1 LRFLEMQ
8 RAATLYA
15 RSVNHLLEF
24 LRGHRDDMV
33 AELRSFV
40 EHESPSTDKAQLDG
54 FADLL
59 ARRAEQLTGG
69 RARVIGQEAAGGHVH
84 VEVGEGDR
92 PILLLGHYDTVWP
105 VGTLDR
111 MPFRL
116 KDGVARGP
124 GALDM
129 KAGLVQALWAL
140 HALREEGRA
149 IPALVLLVNS
159 DEELGSPTSR
169 ALIEAEARR
178 AAVALVLEPSQAG
191 ALKTARKGV
200 GMFNLEVIGRAAH
213 AGADPLAGISAIEE
227 LARLLLALRAQ
238 TDGGNGTTINI
249 GVIRGGTR
257 ANVVAAQASAE
268 VDLRVVT
275 NAEAERAT
283 AAILGLRPQHPG
295 AVLRVTGGL
304 NRPPMERTA
313 QTAELFE
320 HARRLAAEI
329 GFPLD
334 EAMTGGGSDGNFAAA
349 VGAPVLDGL
358 GAVGGGAHALTEHVR
373 VEHMAP
379 RAALLAR
386 LIETL
391 G

>member
-1 LRFLEMQ
+1 M
-8 RAATLYA
+8 
-15 RSVNHLLEF
+15 SDLLGF
-24 LRGHRDDMV
+24 LRGRRDDMV
-33 AELRSFV
+33 AELRAFV
-40 EHESPSTDKAQLDG
+40 ERETPSTDKAELER
-54 FADLL
+54 FAEHF
-59 ARRAEQLTGG
+59 AKRAEHLTGG
-69 RARVIGQEAAGGHVH
+69 EVGIIEQKAAGSHVR
-84 VEVGEGDR
+84 VRIGAGER

-105 VGTLDR
+105 AGTLER

-124 GALDM
+124 GAFDM
-129 KAGLVQALWAL
+129 KAGLVQALWAV
-140 HALREEGRA
+140 HALREEGRS
-149 IPALVLLVNS
+149 IPPIVLLVNS

-178 AAVALVLEPSQAG
+178 AAAVLVLEPSQAG

-200 GMFNLEVIGRAAH
+200 GMFNVEVTGRAAH

-227 LARLLLALRAQ
+227 LARFVLALRAQ
-238 TDGGNGTTINI
+238 TDGANGTTINI

-257 ANVVAAQASAE
+257 ANVVAAHASAE

-275 NAEAERAT
+275 SAEAERVT
-283 AAILGLRPQHPG
+283 QAILGLRPHHPG
-295 AVLRVTGGL
+295 AVVRVTGGL

-313 QTAELFE
+313 QIAELFE
-320 HARRLAAEI
+320 LARRLAAEM
-329 GFPLD
+329 GFPVD

-358 GAVGGGAHALTEHVR
+358 GAVGGGAHALTEHV
-373 VEHMAP
+373 VVSHMAP

-386 LIETL
+386 LIETHWAA

>member
-1 LRFLEMQ
+1 M
-8 RAATLYA
+8 
-15 RSVNHLLEF
+15 NDLLGF

-40 EHESPSTDKAQLDG
+40 EYETPSTDKVQLED
-54 FADLL
+54 FANLL

-69 RARVIGQEAAGGHVH
+69 EVRVIEQEAAGSHVH
-84 VEVGEGDR
+84 VQVGNSDGH
-92 PILLLGHYDTVWP
+92 IVLLGHYDTVWP

-111 MPFRL
+111 MPFRV

-124 GALDM
+124 GAFDM
-129 KAGLVQALWAL
+129 KAGLVQALWAV
-140 HALREEGRA
+140 HALRETGARLPSLA
-149 IPALVLLVNS
+149 LLVNS

-169 ALIEAEARR
+169 VLIEAEARR
-178 AAVALVLEPSQAG
+178 ATAVLVLEPSQAG

-200 GMFNLEVIGRAAH
+200 GVFNVEVTGRAAH
-213 AGADPLAGISAIEE
+213 AGGDPIAGISAIDE
-227 LARLLLALRAQ
+227 LARLVLALRAQ
-238 TDGGNGTTINI
+238 ANGRNGTTINV

-257 ANVVAAQASAE
+257 ANVVAAHASAE

-275 NAEAERAT
+275 IAEAERMS
-283 AAILGLRPQHPG
+283 AAILELQPHHPG
-295 AVLRVTGGL
+295 AVVRITGGL

-313 QTAELFE
+313 QIAELFE

-329 GFPLD
+329 GFPLH

-358 GAVGGGAHALTEHVR
+358 GAVGGGAHALTEHVL